1 MGKKSKEEEF
11 VLEEAFEELNEIIE
25 KLEDEEISLEDSFRE
40 YKRGMELV
48 KKCNDSIDRV
58 EKEVMILKEGG
69 DEGEL

>member
-1 MGKKSKEEEF
+1 MSKKSKEEDF